1 MSITPMRQS
10 AVMRKT
16 LLIIAVLVAS
26 AAPARAQRP
35 PEPLYTPSAFSY
47 GFHGFLLGASAGV
60 GAGYLVARSG
70 GWHDG
75 DWRAL
80 AYGAGIGALV
90 GGGLGIGLGIADM
103 ANETPGRGYF
113 ILRDG
118 GMGMGFGAVT
128 GAIAGGLVALSTKKG
143 EHILFGASV
152 GALAGTA
159 FGVVL
164 GLVEGQRY
172 RGRMALSLATAAAAD
187 GSIQL
192 LPALVGRY

>member
-1 MSITPMRQS
+1 MWITPVRQC
-10 AVMRKT
+10 AVMRRS
-16 LLIIAVLVAS
+16 LVVLAVLLAM
-26 AAPARAQRP
+26 AAPARAQRA

-47 GFHGFLLGASAGV
+47 GFHGFVLGASAGV
-60 GAGYLVARSG
+60 GAGYLVGRAG
-70 GWHDG
+70 GWHSG

-90 GGGLGIGLGIADM
+90 GGGLGIGLGISDM
-103 ANETPGRGYF
+103 ATQTPGRGYF

-118 GMGMGFGAVT
+118 GLGLGFGAVT
-128 GAIAGGLVALSTKKG
+128 GAIAGGLVALSTRKG

-159 FGVVL
+159 FGIVL
-164 GLVEGQRY
+164 GTIEGQRY
-172 RGRMALSLATAAAAD
+172 GGRMALSLATAAAPD

-192 LPALVGRY
+192 MPALVGRY

>member
-1 MSITPMRQS
+1 MWRSS
-10 AVMRKT
+10 FV
-16 LLIIAVLVAS
+16 LAVLTTM

-35 PEPLYTPSAFSY
+35 PEPIYTPSAFSY

-70 GWHDG
+70 GWHGD

-90 GGGLGIGLGIADM
+90 GGGLGVGLGIADM

-118 GMGMGFGAVT
+118 GLGLGFGAVT
-128 GAIAGGLVALSTKKG
+128 GAIAGGLVALSTNKG

-152 GALAGTA
+152 GAMAGTA

-164 GLVEGQRY
+164 GIVEGQRY
-172 RGRMALSLATAAAAD
+172 RGRMALSLATATAAD

-192 LPALVGRY
+192 MPALVGRY